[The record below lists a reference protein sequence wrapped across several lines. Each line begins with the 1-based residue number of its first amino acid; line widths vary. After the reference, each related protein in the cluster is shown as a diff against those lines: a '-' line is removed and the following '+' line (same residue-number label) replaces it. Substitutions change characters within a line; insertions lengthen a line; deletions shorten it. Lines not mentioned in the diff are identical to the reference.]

1 MGYFADCGS
10 QTSISQEDASR
21 SQIDTLHR
29 PPAACSHS
37 RQLFRP
43 PASRAE
49 TRERHE
55 KAGGMGRGNSQ
66 QPKLRMARITRK
78 GKVGRSRR
86 DRRDRTAPSPQRAT
100 EEHRET
106 AKTVNYERH
115 ELHERESIHSR
126 DEPQRAAEA
135 HGENSWGELRPGNG
149 SERLFNPSMLAV
161 SLCSSVA
168 LCGEGA
174 VRSRRSRRDR
184 PTFPFR
190 EIRAIR
196 SFGCWAVPFASW
208 RLGVRNSSAVLSCN
222 SCHS

>member
-37 RQLFRP
+37 RQLFRT

-106 AKTVNYERH
+106 A
-115 ELHERESIHSR
+115 SI
-126 DEPQRAAEA
+126 E
-135 HGENSWGELRPGNG
+135 GLNSLSDPFPGRSPPMNFLCETLRPSVVHPGCG
-149 SERLFNPSMLAV
+149 SKPYNSQFVQFV
-161 SLCSSVA
+161 SFV
-168 LCGEGA
+168 
-174 VRSRRSRRDR
+174 VN
-184 PTFPFR
+184 
-190 EIRAIR
+190 
-196 SFGCWAVPFASW
+196 
-208 RLGVRNSSAVLSCN
+208 RLGCFSVRHCAPLWFIRLWIPAAPLPARCG
-222 SCHS
+222 